1 MKFRILS
8 VCVAALV
15 LAGCGEKSMSAKP
28 IRDTTPTHYDS
39 TKTQANKATGLNS
52 YTRGSCR
59 NPAHCESVGDNYYA
73 NGDYTSAV
81 YVYDDSCVRFKHLP
95 VCIKE
100 ARMFEKGEGVEVNLN
115 TAFELFRTTC
125 YLGNKD
131 GCKGRD
137 RVGARLR

>member
-28 IRDTTPTHYDS
+28 VRDTTPTHYDS

-59 NPAHCESVGDNYYA
+59 NPAHC
-73 NGDYTSAV
+73 DYTSAV

>member
-28 IRDTTPTHYDS
+28 VRDTTPTHYDS

-100 ARMFEKGEGVEVNLN
+100 ARMFEKEIKIVLMD
-115 TAFELFRTTC
+115 
-125 YLGNKD
+125 YLP
-131 GCKGRD
+131 
-137 RVGARLR
+137 

>member
-28 IRDTTPTHYDS
+28 VRDTTPTHYDS

-59 NPAHCESVGDNYYA
+59 N
-73 NGDYTSAV
+73 TSAV